1 MSRFDG
7 QVALVTG
14 AGAGIGAATAA
25 LLARHGARVAVADI
39 DGDAA
44 AAVAANITQAGDQ
57 ALPVV
62 FDVASES
69 AWIEASTEVAAA
81 LGPVTLFHSN
91 AAITSADVMQRDVDL
106 QTLDVDLWDRVL
118 GVNLR
123 GAMLGV
129 KHLVGGML
137 AAGRGSI
144 VFTSSITAITAAPDR
159 AAYASSKGALIS
171 LARVVASMYGDRGV
185 RCNAVAPGVIETAA
199 IAVISDELKRGVVAG
214 NMLPRLGT
222 VDDVAN
228 AVSFLL
234 SDDAAFI
241 TAHVLVVDGGA
252 TARFA
257 RPR

>member
-1 MSRFDG
+1 
-7 QVALVTG
+7 VALVTG

-25 LLARHGARVAVADI
+25 LLARQGAHVAVADI
-39 DGDAA
+39 DADSA
-44 AAVAANITQAGDQ
+44 AAVAAGIAQEGGR
-57 ALPVV
+57 ALPVA

-69 AWIEASTEVAAA
+69 AWIEAGNEIATV

-91 AAITSADVMQRDVDL
+91 AAVTSPDVMKRDVDL

-137 AAGRGSI
+137 AAGGGSI
-144 VFTSSITAITAAPDR
+144 VFTSSTTALTAAPDR
-159 AAYASSKGALIS
+159 AAYASSKGGLIS

-234 SDDAAFI
+234 SEEAAFV
-241 TAHVLVVDGGA
+241 TAHVLIVDGGA